1 MFVLLQH
8 HKAPQAYATSA
19 ARGVDVHWDFL
30 IEVSGQ
36 EHLITWR
43 LSGDPV
49 DEPGP
54 ITAERIADH
63 RINFLDFEGRLSDN
77 QGRVFRVDRGEA
89 LVLHWDGP
97 ELRAELRGAH
107 LRGVFEI
114 ISAEPDGHIFRRIKG
129 FPEQA

>member
-8 HKAPQAYATSA
+8 HRAPQVCVTSA

-30 IEVSGQ
+30 IEVPDQ
-36 EHLITWR
+36 ERLITWR
-43 LSGDPV
+43 LSVNPV

-63 RINFLDFEGRLSDN
+63 RINFLDFEGLLSGN

-97 ELRAELRGAH
+97 ELRAELRGAC
-107 LRGVFEI
+107 LWGVFEI
-114 ISAEPDGHIFRRIKG
+114 ISSGPDGHIFRRVKG